1 MDDLTAKKIFTE
13 LWTLYA
19 KQEGLE
25 LESVTVRK
33 IEKGENKKVTA

>member
-13 LWTLYA
+13 LWTLSA

-25 LESVTVRK
+25 SESVTVRK
-33 IEKGENKKVTA
+33 IEKVEDKKVTA

>member
-13 LWTLYA
+13 LWRLYA
-19 KQEGLE
+19 EQEGLE

-33 IEKGENKKVTA
+33 IEKGEDKKVTA

>member
-19 KQEGLE
+19 KQQGMEV
-25 LESVTVRK
+25 ESVTVRK
-33 IEKGENKKVTA
+33 IETVEDKQVTA

>member
-19 KQEGLE
+19 KQQGMEV
-25 LESVTVRK
+25 ESVTVRK
-33 IEKGENKKVTA
+33 IEKVEDKKVTA